1 MEIKEEKWTMHGLSE
16 DDPRRVRSPEQ
27 LLEVIDRVGFLPLF
41 RNGIPG
47 FSVEEMVSPLYWWT
61 DDPLRDPW
69 YWRILLSGSGKVAY
83 GKFFDGKAGYVS
95 KALFPV
101 FACAR
106 RDGYDFDSL
115 RDEGRATNRESR
127 IMALFDSETEL
138 YSCDVKLRAGFGKGG
153 EKNFEGTVTSLM
165 NRCYL
170 IDRDFRPRLNKQGQP
185 YGWHI
190 AVYSTPEHLWGE
202 DYVRSAYAVGEDE
215 CRRILLANMEQRFPN
230 AGKKAVEK
238 LVIR

>member
-1 MEIKEEKWTMHGLSE
+1 MEDREEKWTMHGLSE
-16 DDPRRVRSPEQ
+16 TDPKCVKSPEQ
-27 LLEVIDRVGFLPLF
+27 LLELINRVGFLPLF
-41 RNGIPG
+41 RNEIHG
-47 FSVEEMVSPLYWWT
+47 FSVEETVSPLYWWT
-61 DDPLRDPW
+61 DDPGRDPW
-69 YWRILLSGSGKVAY
+69 YWRILLSGSGEVAY

-106 RDGYDFDSL
+106 REGYDFDSL
-115 RDEGRATNRESR
+115 RDEGRVNSRECK
-127 IMALFDSETEL
+127 IMALFENGEEL
-138 YSCDVKLRAGFGKGG
+138 YSCDVKNRAGFGKGG

-165 NRCYL
+165 DRCYL

-202 DYVRSAYAVGEDE
+202 DYVRSAYGKEEE
-215 CRRILLANMEQRFPN
+215 CRSILLKNIASRFPDAPEN
-230 AGKKAVEK
+230 AVRK
-238 LVIR
+238 LVIK